1 MHIGSVVYAN
11 QKYGAVNRC
20 APSAAEGLLPLERTH
35 SRRAH
40 RHSLQQRLDM
50 AKRTPRVQTTAAE
63 QALAKKTRQLEDT
76 IQTLNVKVAKLA
88 NAWHAINAQQRQ
100 MTDELVALKQKNL
113 TREAMEFINNLEGTI
128 DGIDDCFLLEQNVL
142 GWEEDL

>member
-1 MHIGSVVYAN
+1 M
-11 QKYGAVNRC
+11 R
-20 APSAAEGLLPLERTH
+20 APSAAAAALLPLERTH
-35 SRRAH
+35 RGALTGTNYNNDSTWPREPHVYRRLQWSRRSRRNA
-40 RHSLQQRLDM
+40 
-50 AKRTPRVQTTAAE
+50 
-63 QALAKKTRQLEDT
+63 QLEDT